1 MEQRIWH
8 KQYDAGVPST
18 IEVPEIPLHAFLEGS
33 AQAYPDRTCTVFK
46 GAKLSYREMDQLTD
60 RLAAG
65 LAARGVKKGDRVAI
79 FMPNSPQFVIA
90 FFGILKAGGVVVA
103 TNPLYTP
110 REIEH
115 QMNDSGSE
123 LMLVMSNF
131 YEKVKQVQRNTR
143 LRKLIVTNIKEYLPP
158 AMRILF
164 TLAKEGKGG
173 HRVELQPGDER
184 LQAVL
189 TQHTPEQRP
198 RIAIGPEDTALFQ
211 YTGGTTG
218 LSKGAVGPHR
228 SLVANTLQCRAWLKG
243 VEQPEGGDV
252 TLLAL
257 PLFHAYGLIV
267 GMMSSIEA
275 GAALVLIP
283 NPRDLKDVLTSIDRY
298 RPSLYPGVPTMYN
311 AINNHPD
318 VLAGKYDLSSIRAC
332 VSGSAALLRETKTK
346 FEELTGGKVV
356 EGYGLTETMVA
367 THANPINGENRIG
380 SIGVPFPSV
389 DCRIVSLEDGVTVLK
404 TREVG
409 ELAIQTPSLMSG
421 YHNMPTDTADSIRH
435 GWLYTGDIAYMD
447 EDGYCYIVDRKKELI
462 KPGGFQVWPREVE
475 EVIAENQKVL
485 EVGVAGVPDPYR
497 GETVK
502 AWVVVKPGQAATEDE
517 IRAWCKERM
526 AAYKVPTSVEFR
538 NELPKTL
545 VGKILRR
552 ELVAQEKER
561 QKQPQPI

>member
-1 MEQRIWH
+1 
-8 KQYDAGVPST
+8 
-18 IEVPEIPLHAFLEGS
+18 
-33 AQAYPDRTCTVFK
+33 
-46 GAKLSYREMDQLTD
+46 
-60 RLAAG
+60 
-65 LAARGVKKGDRVAI
+65 
-79 FMPNSPQFVIA
+79 
-90 FFGILKAGGVVVA
+90 
-103 TNPLYTP
+103 
-110 REIEH
+110 
-115 QMNDSGSE
+115 
-123 LMLVMSNF
+123 
-131 YEKVKQVQRNTR
+131 
-143 LRKLIVTNIKEYLPP
+143 
-158 AMRILF
+158 
-164 TLAKEGKGG
+164 
-173 HRVELQPGDER
+173 
-184 LQAVL
+184 
-189 TQHTPEQRP
+189 
-198 RIAIGPEDTALFQ
+198 
-211 YTGGTTG
+211 
-218 LSKGAVGPHR
+218 
-228 SLVANTLQCRAWLKG
+228 
-243 VEQPEGGDV
+243 
-252 TLLAL
+252 
-257 PLFHAYGLIV
+257 
-267 GMMSSIEA
+267 
-275 GAALVLIP
+275 
-283 NPRDLKDVLTSIDRY
+283 
-298 RPSLYPGVPTMYN
+298 MYN

-346 FEELTGGKVV
+346 FEALTGGKVV

-409 ELAIQTPSLMSG
+409 ELVIQTPSLMVG
-421 YHNMPTDTADSIRH
+421 YHNMPSETADTLRH

-447 EDGYCYIVDRKKELI
+447 EEGYCFIVDRKKELI

-502 AWVVVKPGQAATEDE
+502 AWVVVKPGQSATEEE

-538 NELPKTL
+538 DELPKTL

-561 QKQPQPI
+561 QKQPLPA